1 MSAVEQA
8 VKTLDAMHASTMR
21 TARTIGARESLVA
34 EAEAEYRTVRDALIA
49 TVRAERDAAWRE
61 GVEKGTVAEGGHLP
75 ECAKETQC
83 ARYCDCGAWGAR
95 HAHNAALAALA
106 ARMEAK

>member
-8 VKTLDAMHASTMR
+8 VKTLDAIHATTMR

-49 TVRAERDAAWRE
+49 AVRAERDAAWRE
-61 GVEKGTVAEGGHLP
+61 GVEAVRGAMPGINKRPDEVSNDAFY
-75 ECAKETQC
+75 ET
-83 ARYCDCGAWGAR
+83 RGME
-95 HAHNAALAALA
+95 NALAALA

>member
-8 VKTLDAMHASTMR
+8 VNTLDAIHASTMR

-34 EAEAEYRTVRDALIA
+34 EAEADYRTVRDALIA
-49 TVRAERDAAWRE
+49 AVRADRDAAWRE
-61 GVEKGTVAEGGHLP
+61 GVEAENVAEGGHLP
-75 ECAKETQC
+75 ECGRVKYGS
-83 ARYCDCGAWGAR
+83 RYCGCGGLGVR
-95 HAHNAALAALA
+95 EAHNAALAALA